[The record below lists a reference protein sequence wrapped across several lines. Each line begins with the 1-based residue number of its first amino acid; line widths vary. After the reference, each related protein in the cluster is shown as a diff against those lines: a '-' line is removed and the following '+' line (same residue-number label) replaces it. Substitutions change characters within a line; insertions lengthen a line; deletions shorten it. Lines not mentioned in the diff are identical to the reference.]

1 MQKSMLLF
9 LYLLL
14 CSPAI
19 KAQDFASLDKYA
31 QNAPNDA
38 TKSIP
43 LLANYLGK
51 KANTELQKVR
61 AAFAWM
67 AFHIEYDQDVI
78 DLKLLA
84 TSQNTAWQKAE
95 MVLKRR
101 TGVCE
106 GYANLFKALCK
117 EWKIECYF
125 VTGLV
130 KQGDGSIPDT
140 PHAWNAVKIDNE
152 WHLLDVTW
160 AAAAT
165 QTTNTVDE
173 RYFLT
178 EVGIFLKN
186 HYPDDPM
193 WQLSDYPISET
204 EFRENSEK
212 PNKSPNKAKKTPLF
226 YFQDSIT
233 YTLRLPDAQ
242 QDIVAARRT
251 IQYSGENERAL
262 INLAIGYFKKAD
274 LVYRSADYLF
284 EKNRDTK
291 TATSQGIARLRLQ
304 LDTIEQHVSL
314 GNRYLRRI
322 QASNHLIEAGFY
334 EKLKQIY
341 ESLSSIY
348 MSKTGV
354 CILEA
359 SHLMTSQTG
368 VVWDKNT
375 MSKLQKRFDD
385 ARLNIQ
391 LAKNFAQKDSLKYVQ
406 YEYEKSFN
414 HLNNSIL
421 YLEGMSYIS
430 FVQNDMNLK
439 NDASYPTLLAHYLD
453 SATLKLSLL
462 PNRQIDLRLDTIRD
476 FMAHLPLM
484 KYDKFLGLAHANSLR
499 FDLAFHALTEAKEDA
514 RHFSIATPT
523 LNANQASFQPLI
535 ELSKQTEQYIEKIIL
550 LEDQKS
556 LKTNHATSRS
566 DLYYVWGIYDY
577 NHAVRVSNQNNRPP
591 LAPNIRSF
599 LEKTLNNSINHYQ
612 VALKALEQL
621 PIERQPEAAPRIKN
635 SKKEIAVTKAFLEKI
650 AARR

>member
-1 MQKSMLLF
+1 MQKTILLYIPFLF
-9 LYLLL
+9 LL
-14 CSPAI
+14 PTI
-19 KAQDFASLDKYA
+19 QAQDFAALDKYA
-31 QNAPNDA
+31 QNAPDDA
-38 TKSIP
+38 AKSIP
-43 LLANYLGK
+43 VLANYLGK
-51 KANTELQKVR
+51 KADTELEKVR
-61 AAFAWM
+61 GAFAWM
-67 AFHIEYDQDVI
+67 AFHVEYDHDVI

-106 GYANLFKALCK
+106 GYANLFKALCNV
-117 EWKIECYF
+117 WKIDCYF

-130 KQGDGSIPDT
+130 KQGDGSVPDT
-140 PHAWNAVKIDNE
+140 PHAWNSVKIDDE

-160 AAAAT
+160 GAT
-165 QTTNTVDE
+165 PSQTTNTIDE

-178 EVGIFLKN
+178 DATIFIKN

-204 EFRENSEK
+204 EFRENSSIPSK
-212 PNKSPNKAKKTPLF
+212 SSNKTKKTTLF

-233 YTLRLPDAQ
+233 NTLRLSEAQ
-242 QDIVAARRT
+242 QEIVAARRT

-262 INLAIGYFKKAD
+262 INLAMGYFKKAD
-274 LVYRSADYLF
+274 VTYRKADYLF
-284 EKNRDTK
+284 EKNRDAK
-291 TATSQGIARLRLQ
+291 TATSEGIALLRLQ
-304 LDTIEQHVSL
+304 LDTIEKQVSL

-334 EKLKQIY
+334 DKLKQVY

-368 VVWDKNT
+368 LVWAKNT
-375 MSKLQKRFDD
+375 MSNLQKRFAD
-385 ARLNIQ
+385 ARLNIR
-391 LAKNFAQKDSLKYVQ
+391 LAREFAQKDSLKYEH

-430 FVQNDMNLK
+430 FVQNGMDIK
-439 NDASYPTLLAHYLD
+439 NTALSPILLTQYLD
-453 SATLKLSLL
+453 SATQKLNLL
-462 PNRQIDLRLDTIRD
+462 PNRQIELRLDTIRD

-484 KYDKFLGLAHANSLR
+484 KYDKFLGLAHANTLR
-499 FDLAFHALTEAKEDA
+499 FDIAFHALTEAKGTA
-514 RHFSIATPT
+514 PHLSIATPT
-523 LNANQASFQPLI
+523 LNATQATFQPLV
-535 ELSKQTEQYIEKIIL
+535 ELSQQTEQYIEKITL

-556 LKTNHATSRS
+556 VKINHATNRS
-566 DLYYVWGIYDY
+566 DLYYLWGICDY
-577 NHAVRVSNQNNRPP
+577 NHAVRVLNKNNRPP
-591 LAPNIRSF
+591 LAPNIKTF
-599 LEKTLNNSINHYQ
+599 LEKTLNNSIKHYQ
-612 VALKALEQL
+612 MSLQYLNQL
-621 PIERQPEAAPRIKN
+621 PSDRQAEAAPRIKN
-635 SKKEIAVTKAFLEKI
+635 SQKEIAATKVFLEKI
-650 AARR
+650 DN